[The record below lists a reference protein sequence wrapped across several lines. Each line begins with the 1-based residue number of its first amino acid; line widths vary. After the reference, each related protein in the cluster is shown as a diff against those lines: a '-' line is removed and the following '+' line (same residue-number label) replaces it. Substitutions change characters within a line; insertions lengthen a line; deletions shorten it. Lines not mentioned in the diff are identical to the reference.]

1 MCPWENA
8 SEQEA
13 ELEQKPLA
21 LGIIQLT
28 LLNQRCCLIIEARHN
43 RGGVETLCGVSW
55 LGCGAQRASPACML
69 RAWELMPSLSRG
81 AGVQSP
87 APQHRAGMA
96 LTSGRFWGSLGVS
109 EEPGLP
115 APCCCRA
122 VLQCASGP
130 GGCRGAERNVKS

>member
-1 MCPWENA
+1 MGECIRTGSRA
-8 SEQEA
+8 GA
-13 ELEQKPLA
+13 LELEPLA

-28 LLNQRCCLIIEARHN
+28 LLNQRCCLIIETRHN

-130 GGCRGAERNVKS
+130 GGCRGAERSVKS